1 MCCVLLALI
10 GCISTPEGGYQVD
23 EEPDK
28 SVGSDVADR
37 GDTEE
42 EDPGVEEESGVV
54 GCVLDGPLDGGP
66 NISVQR
72 KRNGLSSFASMA
84 SKENR
89 GKRWRQCVT
98 SVKGRCRKCCQ
109 GIGLLTLNF
118 RIHDLEGEQKKAMR
132 WRQ

>member
-1 MCCVLLALI
+1 MREVCCVLLALI
-10 GCISTPEGGYQVD
+10 GCISTPEAGYQVN

-37 GDTEE
+37 SETEE

-66 NISVQR
+66 NISVQS
-72 KRNGLSSFASMA
+72 KRNGLSILASMA

-89 GKRWRQCVT
+89 GKRWRQCVPEM
-98 SVKGRCRKCCQ
+98 SK
-109 GIGLLTLNF
+109 
-118 RIHDLEGEQKKAMR
+118 EGAGNVVRE
-132 WRQ
+132 